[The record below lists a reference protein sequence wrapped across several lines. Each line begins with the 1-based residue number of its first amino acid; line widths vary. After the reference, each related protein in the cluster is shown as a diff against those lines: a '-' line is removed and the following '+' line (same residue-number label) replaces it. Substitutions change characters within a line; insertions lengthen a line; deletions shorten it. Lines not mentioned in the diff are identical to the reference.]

1 MPGTSSR
8 RRSSQTRMPRSG
20 NTALTL
26 RQAVLE
32 RPLDRGV
39 DGVEAI
45 EGQSLRRPE
54 ALAGQRVGP
63 VVGQEAVRDG
73 VELLV
78 GKGLEPVRPLRDELL
93 TEDEVTHQSTGLAE
107 RDLGAKVELA
117 RLAQIVQDRSADK
130 QVGVQARVEGAG
142 LEPERGH
149 RDRVLQEA
157 AEVGV
162 MAGAGARGAAE
173 LGAEARVAQERV
185 EERAQVRVV
194 DLARQTLQK
203 AVELVEIET
212 RDGQELGGVGAGGSG
227 AADRAMLHLELVPE
241 ALDPTGH
248 PVQIAA
254 LELTGQEV
262 GVAER
267 ARVERARAVAQLDG
281 EVGGAAL
288 GGET

>member
-39 DGVEAI
+39 DGIEAI
-45 EGQSLRRPE
+45 EGQRLRRAE
-54 ALAGQRVGP
+54 ALAGQRVRP

-93 TEDEVTHQSTGLAE
+93 AEDEVTHQGTGLAE
-107 RDLGAKVELA
+107 RDLGAEVELA
-117 RLAQIVQDRSADK
+117 RLAQVVQDRSAEK
-130 QVGVQARVEGAG
+130 QVGVEARVEGAG
-142 LEPERGH
+142 LERERGDG
-149 RDRVLQEA
+149 DRVLEQA

-162 MAGAGARGAAE
+162 MAGAGAGGAAE

-185 EERAQVRVV
+185 EERAQVGVV
-194 DLARQTLQK
+194 DLARQMLEK
-203 AVELVEIET
+203 PVELVEIAIC
-212 RDGQELGGVGAGGSG
+212 DGQELGGGGGSG
-227 AADRAMLHLELVPE
+227 NGAAGRAELHLELVPE

-248 PVQIAA
+248 PDQIAA

-267 ARVERARAVAQLDG
+267 ARLDRARA
-281 EVGGAAL
+281 
-288 GGET
+288 